1 MVARSVSLTLPLFA
15 GAQRRLI
22 LSYAA
27 VVTATLLLFGPI
39 LYVQFSG
46 QLTAAFNQT
55 LRLATQRQAGLALVP
70 TGVAL
75 GINPNFQ
82 APPSL
87 ADRDAFFVL
96 LTPDGDVTS
105 NPSGVTHAGLPDQQ
119 AAQQAARQGHGVLS
133 DLHTADAG
141 DFRLYTAVI
150 KRNGVVV
157 ALLQGG
163 RSLDALTSARHDLLY
178 LLLALGAGTVVIAA
192 AGGFLLTREAMRP
205 ITAAFSAQRAFVA
218 DASHELRT
226 PLTLIR
232 TNAEVLLEAS
242 AVPDP
247 EDRALIEDIVA
258 EAEHM
263 GRLVAD
269 LLTLARL
276 DAGALIRAR
285 DPVDLAAVV
294 AAATRQMA
302 RLATRRG
309 IAVRQGETAAAT
321 VQGDAGRL
329 EQVALILLDNA
340 VKYTTVGGEV
350 EVTLRREGQRALL
363 AVRDTGPGIPDAEI
377 PRLFA
382 RFHRASASAAGT
394 EGHGLGLAIAEGIVR
409 AHRGHL
415 RVRSTV
421 GVGSTFE
428 VGLPLAGS
436 QAMAIPARRA
446 TAPVA
451 PPPLDGR
458 EEGR

>member
-1 MVARSVSLTLPLFA
+1 VFARSVSLPLPLFA
-15 GAQRRLI
+15 GTQRRLI

-27 VVTATLLLFGPI
+27 VVTATLLLLGPI

-46 QLTAAFNQT
+46 QLSDAFDQT

-75 GINPNFQ
+75 GINPHFQ

-119 AAQQAARQGHGVLS
+119 AVQDAARQGYGELS
-133 DLHTADAG
+133 TLHTADAG

-163 RSLDALTSARHDLLY
+163 RSLGSLTAARHDLLY
-178 LLLALGAGTVVIAA
+178 LLLALGGGTVVIAA

-232 TNAEVLLEAS
+232 TNAEVLLEAD

-276 DAGALIRAR
+276 DAGALQLEQDTVA
-285 DPVDLAAVV
+285 LAAV
-294 AAATRQMA
+294 AAATCRQMA
-302 RLATRRG
+302 RLAARREVR
-309 IAVRQGETAAAT
+309 IVCEEVAPLAVL
-321 VQGDAGRL
+321 GDAGRL
-329 EQVALILLDNA
+329 QQALLILLDNA
-340 VKYTTVGGEV
+340 VKYNREGGLV
-350 EVTLRREGQRALL
+350 EVTVRRDGGQAAL
-363 AVRDTGPGIPDAEI
+363 AVRDTGPGIPVDEL
-377 PRLFA
+377 PRLFD
-382 RFHRASASAAGT
+382 RFHRGRTTAADAP
-394 EGHGLGLAIAEGIVR
+394 GHGLGLAIARGIAA
-409 AHRGHL
+409 AHGGRL
-415 RVRSTV
+415 CVESTP
-421 GVGSTFE
+421 GAGATFTLL
-428 VGLPLAGS
+428 LPLASRRNDRGERDNR
-436 QAMAIPARRA
+436 PAEPQRVSSERLA
-446 TAPVA
+446 
-451 PPPLDGR
+451 
-458 EEGR
+458 EQE